1 MIDDNTVNIR
11 NDVLKS
17 RENMVHF
24 LSKATNTNAKSVK
37 IRVGRN
43 SGLELPYV
51 SVRCLVQQRVR
62 VFFTSENPT
71 SANKIVGF
79 SSVIIKNANGEEWR
93 KTNEEKFP
101 PIVLNEVEK
110 QFLLG
115 VHNEPQSY
123 VEDHGVDLRMRQILL
138 PDGNGNYL
146 GIVPLQSMPLV
157 RMAQKTAQEIATADE
172 KQDVYRRLPEIGY
185 PVGGG
190 VSRTA
195 GLETGFRKFV
205 VTGFYRASVEAS
217 RRASALH
224 RGVASRLKIDRETLQ
239 KYAQFLMHCNW
250 STYEEKAHFG
260 YVRRIVEHYWQQADQ
275 VANTLSGEDI
285 ESMESDLDKG
295 LLDVSHRGPSWSRTF
310 ADWVYRK
317 MKSEPVEFKDGQ
329 PLYLSGVNRN
339 YLRKIIREVVS

>member
-1 MIDDNTVNIR
+1 M
-11 NDVLKS
+11 
-17 RENMVHF
+17 
-24 LSKATNTNAKSVK
+24 
-37 IRVGRN
+37 
-43 SGLELPYV
+43 
-51 SVRCLVQQRVR
+51 SVRCLVQKHVR

-93 KTNEEKFP
+93 KPNDEKFP
-101 PIVLNEVEK
+101 PIVLNAMER

-115 VHNEPQSY
+115 IHSEPQSL
-123 VEDHGVDLRMRQILL
+123 VEDQGVDVRMRQILL
-138 PDGNGNYL
+138 PDGNGDYL
-146 GIVPLQSMPLV
+146 GIVPLQSMPLI
-157 RMAQKTAQEIATADE
+157 RMAQKAAQEIAPADE

-190 VSRTA
+190 VPRTA

-217 RRASALH
+217 LRASAMH
-224 RGVASRLKIDRETLQ
+224 RGVASRLKIDRETLK
-239 KYAQFLMHCNW
+239 KYAQFIARCDW
-250 STYEEKAHFG
+250 SSHEQKAHRG
-260 YVRRIVEHYWQQADQ
+260 YVWRIVDHYLRQAGLM
-275 VANTLSGEDI
+275 AESLSGEDI
-285 ESMESDLDKG
+285 DGMESDLDKG
-295 LLDVSHRGPSWSRTF
+295 LLDVSQRGPSWSRAF